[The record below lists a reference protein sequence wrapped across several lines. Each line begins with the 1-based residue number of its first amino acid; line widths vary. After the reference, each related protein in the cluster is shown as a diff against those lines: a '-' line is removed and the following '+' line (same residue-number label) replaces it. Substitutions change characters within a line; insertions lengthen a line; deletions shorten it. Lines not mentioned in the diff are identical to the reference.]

1 MKNEI
6 LLDAIGKIDEELVFA
21 AEKGKRKK
29 FPFIKWAAV
38 AAIFAV
44 IIFGAEVKPLE

>member
-21 AEKGKRKK
+21 AEKSKRKK
-29 FPFIKWAAV
+29 FKIYKELSMSEDKTKNNCA
-38 AAIFAV
+38 
-44 IIFGAEVKPLE
+44 PL

>member
-21 AEKGKRKK
+21 AEQRKK
-29 FPFIKWAAV
+29 KKFRS
-38 AAIFAV
+38 
-44 IIFGAEVKPLE
+44 